1 MIVLHPGERLAV
13 RTRILSRYG
22 RGVLWVTDRAVACEI
37 DGRGILLNFVPR
49 DTVTSLAKLGR
60 SPYGERLML
69 SWDEEG
75 SACRFEFRT
84 PDSAPLLSELQPDN
98 TVS

>member
-1 MIVLHPGERLAV
+1 MIVLRAGERLAARV
-13 RTRILSRYG
+13 PVMSRYG
-22 RGVLWVTDRAVACEI
+22 RGVLCVTDGAVACEI

-49 DTVTSLAKLGR
+49 RNVTSLEKLGR
-60 SPYGERLML
+60 SPYGERLAL

-84 PDSAPLLSELQPDN
+84 PDSAPLFSELQPDN
-98 TVS
+98 TSS